1 MIPAV
6 PEKHKAWVWWSIR
19 GLEIVTAICI
29 ILNFWLTH
37 ADKFM

>member
-19 GLEIVTAICI
+19 VVEIVTCIHI